1 MEAEYNLQVTL
12 DGEDSLPPQL
22 LATHEQTHESLPR
35 RTKLVFL
42 YSSEDEDDVYSAETR
57 RDGEAAVVT
66 GVVALNPPLDSLQE
80 MQLEAELAAQRQPH
94 DSALLADEAA
104 PQPQLFTEDTAGEE
118 VTPTSTVLSGVKVVE
133 ALPLREPDGGC
144 GNARASLRRHL
155 QVEEA
160 GRLAYA
166 RKRFRDEGGM
176 DSGRDGEEV
185 DDAAAGSED
194 AGLTGPQPM
203 VDGDGLVRAIA
214 VGGYQLTVDERQLQ
228 SCSGDDEEHA
238 HEGVERGDDGDE
250 VDEEEDEEDEMDE
263 ELDEAVV
270 VAVVEQL
277 VRCCESDELDASLRE
292 SGERFLLKARSCL
305 QRLNAG
311 ELEPA
316 TFGEEMRGDILC
328 LLRAVQR
335 LRRPKDSPIVI
346 DGVVMDI

>member
-1 MEAEYNLQVTL
+1 MEAEYNLRVML
-12 DGEDSLPPQL
+12 DGENSLPPQL

-42 YSSEDEDDVYSAETR
+42 YSSEDEDEVYSAETR
-57 RDGEAAVVT
+57 RDGGAAVVT
-66 GVVALNPPLDSLQE
+66 GVVTLNPPQNSLQE
-80 MQLEAELAAQRQPH
+80 MRLEAELAAQRQPH
-94 DSALLADEAA
+94 DSAQLADEAA
-104 PQPQLFTEDTAGEE
+104 PQLHLFTEDTAGVD
-118 VTPTSTVLSGVKVVE
+118 VTPTSTVPSGVKVVE

-176 DSGRDGEEV
+176 DSGREGEEL
-185 DDAAAGSED
+185 DDAAVASED
-194 AGLTGPQPM
+194 AGLTDPQPM

-228 SCSGDDEEHA
+228 SCSGDDEENA
-238 HEGVERGDDGDE
+238 HKAVERGDDGDE
-250 VDEEEDEEDEMDE
+250 VDDEDEEDEMDE

-292 SGERFLLKARSCL
+292 SGERFLPKARSCL
-305 QRLNAG
+305 QRLHAG

-335 LRRPKDSPIVI
+335 LRRPKDAPIVI